1 MIKDLIVVD
10 QIIFNKELIMERK
23 LDIHLQ
29 FELPDNYDID
39 IITDG
44 LEDKEMWS
52 YILNLITDNNILNL
66 ITDNKGEHIDICKNA
81 SAKIS

>member
-1 MIKDLIVVD
+1 
-10 QIIFNKELIMERK
+10 MERK

-44 LEDKEMWS
+44 LEDKKMWS
-52 YILNLITDNNILNL
+52 RILNL
-66 ITDNKGEHIDICKNA
+66 ITDNKEEIIDICKNA

>member
-1 MIKDLIVVD
+1 MG
-10 QIIFNKELIMERK
+10 RK

-44 LEDKEMWS
+44 LEDKKMWS
-52 YILNLITDNNILNL
+52 RILNL
-66 ITDNKGEHIDICKNA
+66 ITDNKGEIIDICKNA
-81 SAKIS
+81 SVKIS

>member
-1 MIKDLIVVD
+1 MK
-10 QIIFNKELIMERK
+10 RK

-44 LEDKEMWS
+44 LENKEMWS
-52 YILNLITDNNILNL
+52 FALNL
-66 ITDNKGEHIDICKNA
+66 ITDNKEEISDICKNA

>member
-1 MIKDLIVVD
+1 
-10 QIIFNKELIMERK
+10 MERK

-44 LEDKEMWS
+44 LEDKKMWS
-52 YILNLITDNNILNL
+52 HILNL
-66 ITDNKGEHIDICKNA
+66 ITDNKEEIIDICKNA
-81 SAKIS
+81 FVKIS

>member
-1 MIKDLIVVD
+1 MK
-10 QIIFNKELIMERK
+10 RK

-44 LEDKEMWS
+44 LEDKKMWS
-52 YILNLITDNNILNL
+52 RILNLITDNNILNL
-66 ITDNKGEHIDICKNA
+66 IIDNKGEIIDICKNA

>member
-1 MIKDLIVVD
+1 MK
-10 QIIFNKELIMERK
+10 RK

-52 YILNLITDNNILNL
+52 YILNLITDN
-66 ITDNKGEHIDICKNA
+66 KGGHIDICKNT

>member
-1 MIKDLIVVD
+1 
-10 QIIFNKELIMERK
+10 MERK

-44 LEDKEMWS
+44 LKDKKMWS
-52 YILNLITDNNILNL
+52 RILNL
-66 ITDNKGEHIDICKNA
+66 ITDNKGEIIDICKNV
-81 SAKIS
+81 STKIS

>member
-1 MIKDLIVVD
+1 
-10 QIIFNKELIMERK
+10 MERK

-44 LEDKEMWS
+44 LEDKKMWS
-52 YILNLITDNNILNL
+52 HILNL
-66 ITDNKGEHIDICKNA
+66 ITDNKGEIIDICKNV
-81 SAKIS
+81 SVKIS

>member
-39 IITDG
+39 IITDE
-44 LEDKEMWS
+44 LEDKKMWS
-52 YILNLITDNNILNL
+52 RILNLITDNNILNL
-66 ITDNKGEHIDICKNA
+66 ISDNKGEIIDICKNA

>member
-1 MIKDLIVVD
+1 
-10 QIIFNKELIMERK
+10 MERK

-44 LEDKEMWS
+44 LEDKKMWS
-52 YILNLITDNNILNL
+52 HILNL
-66 ITDNKGEHIDICKNA
+66 ITDNKGEIIDICKKA

>member
-1 MIKDLIVVD
+1 MIKDIIVVN
-10 QIIFNKELIMERK
+10 QIIFNNKLIMKRK

-44 LEDKEMWS
+44 LEDKKMWS
-52 YILNLITDNNILNL
+52 RILNL
-66 ITDNKGEHIDICKNA
+66 ITDNKGEIIDICKNA

>member
-1 MIKDLIVVD
+1 MD
-10 QIIFNKELIMERK
+10 RK

-29 FELPDNYDID
+29 FELPYNYDID

-44 LEDKEMWS
+44 LENKEMWS
-52 YILNLITDNNILNL
+52 FVLNL
-66 ITDNKGEHIDICKNA
+66 ITDNKEEISDICKIA

>member
-1 MIKDLIVVD
+1 MIKDLIVVN

-44 LEDKEMWS
+44 LEDKKMWS
-52 YILNLITDNNILNL
+52 RILNL
-66 ITDNKGEHIDICKNA
+66 ITDNKGEIIDICKKA

>member
-1 MIKDLIVVD
+1 
-10 QIIFNKELIMERK
+10 MERK

-29 FELPDNYDID
+29 FELPNNYDID

-44 LEDKEMWS
+44 LEDKKMWS
-52 YILNLITDNNILNL
+52 HILNL
-66 ITDNKGEHIDICKNA
+66 ITDNKGEIIDICKKA

>member
-1 MIKDLIVVD
+1 
-10 QIIFNKELIMERK
+10 MERK

-44 LEDKEMWS
+44 LKDKKMWS
-52 YILNLITDNNILNL
+52 RILNL
-66 ITDNKGEHIDICKNA
+66 ITDNKGEIIDICKKA

>member
-1 MIKDLIVVD
+1 MIKDIIVVN
-10 QIIFNKELIMERK
+10 QIIFNNELIMERK

-44 LEDKEMWS
+44 LEDKKMWS
-52 YILNLITDNNILNL
+52 HILNL
-66 ITDNKGEHIDICKNA
+66 ITDNKGVIIDICKNS

>member
-1 MIKDLIVVD
+1 MIKGLIVVD

-29 FELPDNYDID
+29 FELPNNYDID

-44 LEDKEMWS
+44 LEDKKMWS
-52 YILNLITDNNILNL
+52 RILNL
-66 ITDNKGEHIDICKNA
+66 ITDNKGEIIDICKNA

>member
-1 MIKDLIVVD
+1 MK
-10 QIIFNKELIMERK
+10 RK

-52 YILNLITDNNILNL
+52 YILNLITDNKGLNL
-66 ITDNKGEHIDICKNA
+66 ITDNKGEHIDICKNV

>member
-1 MIKDLIVVD
+1 
-10 QIIFNKELIMERK
+10 MERR

-44 LEDKEMWS
+44 LEDKKMWS
-52 YILNLITDNNILNL
+52 HILNL
-66 ITDNKGEHIDICKNA
+66 ITDNKGEIIDICKNA
-81 SAKIS
+81 SVKIS

>member
-1 MIKDLIVVD
+1 MK
-10 QIIFNKELIMERK
+10 RK

-52 YILNLITDNNILNL
+52 HILNL
-66 ITDNKGEHIDICKNA
+66 ITDNKGEIIDICKKA

>member
-1 MIKDLIVVD
+1 
-10 QIIFNKELIMERK
+10 MERK

-44 LEDKEMWS
+44 LEDKKMWS
-52 YILNLITDNNILNL
+52 RILNL
-66 ITDNKGEHIDICKNA
+66 ITDNKAEIIDICKNA

>member
-1 MIKDLIVVD
+1 
-10 QIIFNKELIMERK
+10 MERK

-29 FELPDNYDID
+29 FELPNNYDID

-44 LEDKEMWS
+44 LEDKKMWS
-52 YILNLITDNNILNL
+52 RILNL
-66 ITDNKGEHIDICKNA
+66 ITDNKGEIIDICINA

>member
-1 MIKDLIVVD
+1 MKK
-10 QIIFNKELIMERK
+10 N

-44 LEDKEMWS
+44 LKDKKMWS
-52 YILNLITDNNILNL
+52 RILNL
-66 ITDNKGEHIDICKNA
+66 ITDNKGEIIDICKKA

>member
-1 MIKDLIVVD
+1 
-10 QIIFNKELIMERK
+10 MERK

-44 LEDKEMWS
+44 LKDKKMWS
-52 YILNLITDNNILNL
+52 RILNL
-66 ITDNKGEHIDICKNA
+66 ITDNKGEIIDICKNV
-81 SAKIS
+81 SVKIS

>member
-1 MIKDLIVVD
+1 MK
-10 QIIFNKELIMERK
+10 RK

-44 LEDKEMWS
+44 LKDKKMWS
-52 YILNLITDNNILNL
+52 RILNL
-66 ITDNKGEHIDICKNA
+66 ITDNKGEIIDICKNT
-81 SAKIS
+81 SVKIS

>member
-29 FELPDNYDID
+29 FELPNNYDID

-44 LEDKEMWS
+44 LEDKKMWS
-52 YILNLITDNNILNL
+52 RILNL
-66 ITDNKGEHIDICKNA
+66 ITDNKGEIIDICKNA
-81 SAKIS
+81 SVKIS